1 MHLLRTPLERWQ
13 VFVPILLLGPAL
25 FLAAGGV
32 TWSSNVQATTRVE
45 LFVPALPGHPPKRLV
60 DEIVSNLTGELQR
73 TRIGWD
79 AVKLFL
85 GEKEFTTDS
94 FLWQDRQ
101 DRLQKAATRI
111 RRQHGEAST
120 RVLQDAL
127 RDGLVFDL
135 PPRLKSETD
144 GAVMAVDVALTN
156 ASSEIAVELNWAVT
170 EALVHTFRRNLA
182 RHFETARSQAARELR
197 RRRGTAGAAA
207 AEAELERLD
216 NIIVRAQNSTS
227 YASLKAAEEA
237 VILETGSTASSLLLI
252 CGASFLLALAAA
264 WVAQSTD
271 SSLRDP
277 KRLAQAV
284 GLPLTSSIPQVPGG
298 ERGLIP
304 VGLLP
309 APAMESFHALASFT
323 QTLRNEQEVR
333 SLALTGALVGEGRST
348 VCCHLGV
355 ALATKGLR
363 VLLVDA
369 SLNHPTLHALLGLPN
384 RGGLRQVLRQVHDG
398 SGDANARLS
407 DVESMLQA
415 AIQTT
420 SLQNLSLLTA
430 GESAGL
436 GKLSLQRA
444 WMRPLML
451 RLSRLADVVICDTP
465 ALTESLLGLDFAA
478 AADRTLF
485 VADAI
490 KARRAPAVR
499 ARDLV
504 LTVQGNFAGVVV
516 NRVDA
521 QYIQPTSP
529 DPRRRVHS
537 METPILHQVGA

>member
-1 MHLLRTPLERWQ
+1 
-13 VFVPILLLGPAL
+13 
-25 FLAAGGV
+25 
-32 TWSSNVQATTRVE
+32 
-45 LFVPALPGHPPKRLV
+45 
-60 DEIVSNLTGELQR
+60 
-73 TRIGWD
+73 
-79 AVKLFL
+79 
-85 GEKEFTTDS
+85 
-94 FLWQDRQ
+94 
-101 DRLQKAATRI
+101 
-111 RRQHGEAST
+111 
-120 RVLQDAL
+120 
-127 RDGLVFDL
+127 
-135 PPRLKSETD
+135 
-144 GAVMAVDVALTN
+144 
-156 ASSEIAVELNWAVT
+156 
-170 EALVHTFRRNLA
+170 
-182 RHFETARSQAARELR
+182 
-197 RRRGTAGAAA
+197 
-207 AEAELERLD
+207 
-216 NIIVRAQNSTS
+216 
-227 YASLKAAEEA
+227 
-237 VILETGSTASSLLLI
+237 
-252 CGASFLLALAAA
+252 
-264 WVAQSTD
+264 
-271 SSLRDP
+271 
-277 KRLAQAV
+277 
-284 GLPLTSSIPQVPGG
+284 
-298 ERGLIP
+298 
-304 VGLLP
+304 
-309 APAMESFHALASFT
+309 
-323 QTLRNEQEVR
+323 
-333 SLALTGALVGEGRST
+333 
-348 VCCHLGV
+348 
-355 ALATKGLR
+355 
-363 VLLVDA
+363 
-369 SLNHPTLHALLGLPN
+369 
-384 RGGLRQVLRQVHDG
+384 LRQVLRQVHDG